1 MSCTV
6 HQFSR
11 GRARCCSQCQAGVS
25 QIMQMEVWAPDNEPG
40 LRPRSL
46 KGARSQRCSSFSCEE
61 KSVSFDYRKS
71 LQVLDYQF
79 HHICRD

>member
-1 MSCTV
+1 MAQDFQPAGLAANLTDAGSQVGPNQVITV
-6 HQFSR
+6 GPEQ
-11 GRARCCSQCQAGVS
+11 V
-25 QIMQMEVWAPDNEPG
+25 IT
-40 LRPRSL
+40 L
-46 KGARSQRCSSFSCEE
+46 KRCSSFSCEE